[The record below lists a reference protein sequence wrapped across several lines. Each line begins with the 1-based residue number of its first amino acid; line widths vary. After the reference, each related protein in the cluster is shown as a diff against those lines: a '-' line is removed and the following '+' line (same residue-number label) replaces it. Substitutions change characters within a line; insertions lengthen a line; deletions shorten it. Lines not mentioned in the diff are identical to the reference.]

1 MSGTFK
7 NRHQHSDFLCPSHP
21 TSDAVILPCLW
32 VLGQRV
38 NYSLCVCV
46 CVCVADSQLQ
56 PLCVCVYAK
65 SLVCVCVCLSVC
77 VYAKS
82 LQSKSHVRLC
92 SPVDYNL
99 LGSTLRE
106 IRLPCPP
113 PGDLPDPGIEQLS
126 CISCIG
132 RWVLYHQHHLGS
144 PCYSTSHIYFD
155 HKYFSI
161 TNRKQRFRKQNHGAI
176 IVLNTVNDFSPSS
189 NAQFGLSF
197 SPAVSETSVPS
208 VVQIGTHTGATRDV
222 LLVLLLNL
230 SRSLFCFS
238 PTFFF

>member
-1 MSGTFK
+1 MCVCVCGRESITA
-7 NRHQHSDFLCPSHP
+7 C
-21 TSDAVILPCLW
+21 V
-32 VLGQRV
+32 
-38 NYSLCVCV
+38 CVCV

-65 SLVCVCVCLSVC
+65 SLVCVSVCLSVC

-161 TNRKQRFRKQNHGAI
+161 TNRKQHFRKQNHGAI